1 MAANDYHVVV
11 YQILAYMYRCLK
23 DGTEANPQSVEK
35 FKEDSGINER
45 YWEYIWTHLYKSKL
59 VEDWCS
65 NCCITPLGINYL
77 VENSSMKRAWRFVI
91 ENNLPQIA

>member
-11 YQILAYMYRCLK
+11 YQILAYMYNCLK

-35 FKEDSGINER
+35 FKEDSGINEK

-59 VEDWCS
+59 VED
-65 NCCITPLGINYL
+65 CCITPLGINYL